1 MSFLQLHEIGSQY
14 YNCKED
20 EVLLTSRKEWHARVR
35 LENYNKYTSLTKDC
49 ADEEFLPSKRNNI
62 WTNNNSC
69 LNRPQSEFCRT
80 GHECSEPLI
89 SGDPRS
95 SVNLQKRIRR
105 HVCKIATIA
114 NKISRSHFLKTVTSG
129 VRHDDVENFTGLA
142 CKSNASLSL
151 LVFDS
156 LRDYH
161 FAERLGIDLSR
172 KPFKTAVV
180 IVNQKVM

>member
-14 YNCKED
+14 YNCKDD

-49 ADEEFLPSKRNNI
+49 VAEEFLPSKRDNI
-62 WTNNNSC
+62 WTNNSC

-80 GHECSEPLI
+80 GQECSELSI

-95 SVNLQKRIRR
+95 SANLQKRIRR
-105 HVCKIATIA
+105 HACKIATIA
-114 NKISRSHFLKTVTSG
+114 NKISRSHFSKTVTSG
-129 VRHDDVENFTGLA
+129 VWNDDMDNFTGLA

-151 LVFDS
+151 LAFDS

-172 KPFKTAVV
+172 KRSRTAVV